1 LQRERII
8 SLGTQFFRPGM
19 AAEDGIDDMIVLDQL
34 TEENM
39 LLNLHVRYQ
48 KNIIY
53 VRAFVLFIAVSS
65 LKSYRIEEFSLKQ
78 FFFIRIL

>member
-1 LQRERII
+1 
-8 SLGTQFFRPGM
+8 M

-53 VRAFVLFIAVSS
+53 VRAFVLFIAV
-65 LKSYRIEEFSLKQ
+65 Q
-78 FFFIRIL
+78 V